1 MEEDTVIYSGLIVI
15 GGSAGSLEILIHVLS
30 QLNPAFMI
38 PIVVVMHRKATNDSS
53 LTELLASR
61 SRLPV
66 TEPEEKEQIL
76 PGTVYIC
83 PADYHLLIEKDRTFS
98 LDFSEK
104 VNFSRPSIDVS
115 MQSASDVYLNGT
127 TGILLSGASK
137 DGTEGMRAI
146 SDNRGY
152 TIVQDPVDAEV
163 PFMPQQAIQ
172 AGFVDAVLKRDEM
185 VAFIN
190 RLSPLLY

>member
-15 GGSAGSLEILIHVLS
+15 GGSAGSLEILMHVLS

-104 VNFSRPSIDVS
+104 VNFSRPSIDVTFE
-115 MQSASDVYLNGT
+115 SAAEVYGATLI
-127 TGILLSGASK
+127 GILLSGANADGSK
-137 DGTEGMRAI
+137 GMKKI
-146 SDNRGY
+146 SENGGH
-152 TIVQDPVDAEV
+152 TIVQQPSSAEV
-163 PFMPQQAIQ
+163 GFMPQQALNLIKP
-172 AGFVDAVLKRDEM
+172 DSVLHGNEIGSYLR
-185 VAFIN
+185 N
-190 RLSPLLY
+190 LL